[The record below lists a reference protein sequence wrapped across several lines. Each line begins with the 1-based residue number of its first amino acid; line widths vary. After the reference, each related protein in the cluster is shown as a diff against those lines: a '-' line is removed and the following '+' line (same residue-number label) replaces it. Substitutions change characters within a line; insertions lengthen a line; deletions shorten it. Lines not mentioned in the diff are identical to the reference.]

1 MEKNKVSFRTNMN
14 KNLLL
19 LAMLACIAPVQAQ
32 RFLKPSDIYKLKS
45 VSEPE
50 VSPDAHWVAYTVSTP
65 DSVEDSY
72 DENIWMSS
80 LESPAAVQLTHS
92 GKDESSP
99 KWSPDGKYI
108 SFLSSRYEAKEKAQ
122 VWLMNRQGGEAY
134 QLTKLKSSISYY
146 AWSPDGKKLVLVV
159 RDQKIRPDSLKEKP
173 EKPIVINRYHFKE
186 DGDGYLEH
194 KHAHLYL
201 FDVETKKLDT
211 LTQGNY
217 DHSEPAWSPDGKWIA
232 FTSNRSE
239 DPDRNTNSD
248 IWIVEAKPKSKPR
261 QLTTWV
267 DYDRSP
273 VWSPDG
279 KSIAYL
285 RSASPEWD
293 VYDEPMLAV
302 VPVTGGAPVLLS
314 EKLDRPVS
322 RPQWSADGKS
332 VFGLIEDDRKRY
344 VMEFNV
350 ATHAYAQ
357 VTDGEQSITWIKPIG
372 NSDAVVMMSD
382 PAHPGELY
390 RLKGKQLTKITA
402 VHTSFLTRVK
412 LAGVEGFTFK
422 NREGLQVGGLLYW
435 PAGKPRGQRL
445 PLILWIHGG
454 PVGQDEFEFEMTP
467 QMLAA
472 QGYAVACINYRGS
485 NGRGYAFSKAIFGD
499 WGNKEVVDLIDGVD
513 HLIKAGYADEKHL
526 GIGGWS
532 YGGILT
538 DYTTATDPRFKAA
551 ASGAGSALQL
561 TMYGTDQYTQ
571 QYEMELG
578 VPWKNM
584 DKWMKVSYPFL
595 TVEKIKAPTL
605 YMVGEKDFNVPATGS
620 EQMYQA
626 LKSLGVPTELIIY
639 PNQHHGLK
647 VPGYLKDRYER
658 YIAWYSKYLK

>member
-1 MEKNKVSFRTNMN
+1 MS

-32 RFLKPSDIYKLKS
+32 HLLKPTDVYKLKS

-50 VSPDAHWVAYTVSTP
+50 VSPDARWVAYTVSAP
-65 DSVEDSY
+65 DSVEDDY
-72 DENIWMSS
+72 DENIWMTS
-80 LESPAAVQLTHS
+80 LDGLTTIQLTYT
-92 GKDESSP
+92 GKDESLP

-108 SFLSSRYEAKEKAQ
+108 SFLSSRHEAKEKAQ
-122 VWLMNRQGGEAY
+122 VWLLNRQGGEAW
-134 QLTKLKSSISYY
+134 QLTKLRSSISHY
-146 AWSPDGKKLVLVV
+146 AWSPDAKKLVLVI
-159 RDQKIRPDSLKEKP
+159 RDQVIRPDSLKDKP

-186 DGDGYLEH
+186 DGDGYLDH
-194 KHAHLYL
+194 KHTHLYL

-211 LTQGNY
+211 LTRGNY
-217 DHSEPAWSPDGKWIA
+217 DHTEPAWSPDGKWIA
-232 FTSNRSE
+232 FTSNRTE

-248 IWIVEAKPKSKPR
+248 IYLVEAKPKAKPR

-279 KSIAYL
+279 KRIAYL

-293 VYDEPMLAV
+293 IYDEPLLAV
-302 VPVTGGAPVLLS
+302 VPVDGGTPALLS

-332 VFGLIEDDRKRY
+332 VFALVEDDRKRY
-344 VMEFNV
+344 VMEFNI
-350 ATHAYAQ
+350 ATRTYTQ
-357 VTDGEQSITWIKPIG
+357 VTEGQQSISWVKPLG
-372 NSDAVVMMSD
+372 AADAVVMMSD
-382 PAHPGELY
+382 PAHPAELY
-390 RLKGKQLTKITA
+390 RLKGKQLAKITT
-402 VHTSFLTRVK
+402 VHNSFLTRVK
-412 LAGVEGFTFK
+412 LASVEGFTFK
-422 NREGLQVGGLLYW
+422 NRDGLEVGGMLYW
-435 PAGKPRGQRL
+435 PPNKPKGQKL
-445 PLILWIHGG
+445 PFILWIHGG
-454 PVGQDEFEFEMTP
+454 PVGQDEFEFETTP
-467 QMLAA
+467 QMFAA
-472 QGYAVACINYRGS
+472 QGYAVASINYRGS
-485 NGRGYAFSKAIFGD
+485 NGKGYAFSKAIFGD
-499 WGNKEVVDLIDGVD
+499 WGNKEVVDLIDGVN
-513 HLIKAGYADEKHL
+513 HLIKTGYADESRL

-584 DKWMKVSYPFL
+584 EKWMKVSYPFL
-595 TVEKIKAPTL
+595 NIEKIKTPTL

-626 LKSLGVPTELIIY
+626 LRSLGVPTELVIY

-647 VPGYLKDRYER
+647 VPSYLKDRYER
-658 YIAWYSKYLK
+658 YIAWYAKYLK